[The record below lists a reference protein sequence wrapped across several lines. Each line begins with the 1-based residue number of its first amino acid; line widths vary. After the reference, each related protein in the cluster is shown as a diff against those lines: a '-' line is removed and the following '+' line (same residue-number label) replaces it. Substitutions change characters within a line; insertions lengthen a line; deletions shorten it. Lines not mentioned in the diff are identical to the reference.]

1 MLARRPYSVAEL
13 RRALERKFP
22 NRTEIP
28 EALARLRGLGVLD
41 DRKLAEH
48 YASVLAQ
55 ERRFGRHRIR
65 RELKARLVDY
75 KMIDPA
81 IERAFKETDE
91 RELLEQ
97 VLAKKVRTL
106 RLPQQALAEGG
117 EAGRGGGGTGRA
129 RAGSP
134 GVRAG
139 GGGARC
145 RNPRAGWEFPLERSA
160 EFRHRIGAA
169 GQHPDRRRKG
179 VLLFTSWQNGLP
191 GWSGWRAPFLRERR
205 RSWSECRRYAA

>member
-22 NRTEIP
+22 SRTGIA

-75 KMIDPA
+75 KTIDPA
-81 IERAFKETDE
+81 IERTFKETDE

-106 RLPQQALAEGG
+106 RLPLTSARLSSLCQSLMRRGFS
-117 EAGRGGGGTGRA
+117 AGDIMKA
-129 RAGSP
+129 
-134 GVRAG
+134 VRSRPELRPVADG
-139 GGGARC
+139 MDT
-145 RNPRAGWEFPLERSA
+145 A
-160 EFRHRIGAA
+160 EFQA
-169 GQHPDRRRKG
+169 
-179 VLLFTSWQNGLP
+179 
-191 GWSGWRAPFLRERR
+191 
-205 RSWSECRRYAA
+205 SEGKF